1 MRGWPQL
8 RESLHVV
15 LVGHSKDAI
24 HAQHLLLVPR
34 VIAHAA
40 GRRYHAKPRQAI
52 GGKRANRRFTPA
64 HPKAAPRQL
73 TCLQRAADDRRFA
86 RSLWVPIHLAARSG
100 VAGRETHM
108 TKPISTEEQFCSRC
122 NTWGPAD
129 MMQPLYR
136 VADAKAAPWLWLH
149 HHCAETCSNAQFEA
163 AMKRFE
169 TQVHSAAEAQAGG
182 AIGDGT
188 NVRARLALA
197 AAADRAARSLRDL
210 RQAKAALEKAGM
222 GAEEV
227 PRA

>member
-1 MRGWPQL
+1 
-8 RESLHVV
+8 
-15 LVGHSKDAI
+15 
-24 HAQHLLLVPR
+24 
-34 VIAHAA
+34 
-40 GRRYHAKPRQAI
+40 
-52 GGKRANRRFTPA
+52 
-64 HPKAAPRQL
+64 
-73 TCLQRAADDRRFA
+73 
-86 RSLWVPIHLAARSG
+86 
-100 VAGRETHM
+100 M
-108 TKPISTEEQFCSRC
+108 TKPILTEEQFCSRC

-149 HHCAETCSNAQFEA
+149 HHCAEMCSNAQFEA

-169 TQVHSAAEAQAGG
+169 TQVHSAAEAQAV
-182 AIGDGT
+182 GDVT

-210 RQAKAALEKAGM
+210 RQAKAALEKTGT